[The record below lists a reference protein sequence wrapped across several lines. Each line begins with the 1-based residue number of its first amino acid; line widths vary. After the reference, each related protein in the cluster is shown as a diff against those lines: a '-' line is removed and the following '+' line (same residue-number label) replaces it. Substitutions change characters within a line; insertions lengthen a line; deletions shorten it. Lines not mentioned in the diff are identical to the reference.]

1 MEKIKVTPNLPLG
14 LVETKKY
21 EAGELQLTK
30 DAVILLYTDG
40 LTDATNKAEE
50 RFDIT
55 RVESALQSIGKDKPA
70 NASDYVNRLLD
81 EVAAYVKDAPQA
93 DDLTLLAIKIK

>member
-1 MEKIKVTPNLPLG
+1 MP
-14 LVETKKY
+14 
-21 EAGELQLTK
+21 
-30 DAVILLYTDG
+30 